1 MEENKGQVEG
11 TEKRGKKKRWR
22 SETREVIL
30 FSSSMHEE
38 EEIQR
43 DLLALGTCHI

>member
-1 MEENKGQVEG
+1 MRENKGQVEG
-11 TEKRGKKKRWR
+11 IEKRGKKKRWR
-22 SETREVIL
+22 SETGEVIF

-43 DLLALGTCHI
+43 ALLALGTFHI